1 MVIKLNIDASLVAP
15 SGMGLGYAV
24 RNSMGQVLVALAK
37 FVESL
42 CEVVDAEAMALLS
55 GLKIVGD
62 MGFQNIRVESDSQIL
77 VKAIH
82 ENSVLQSQ
90 IRVILQEIKEWMIC
104 IHILG
109 FTFIT
114 RSCNEVA
121 HRLARWVSPMLRVG
135 CGPLTC
141 LIG

>member
-104 IHILG
+104 IHIFG
-109 FTFIT
+109 FYFHYSI
-114 RSCNEVA
+114 
-121 HRLARWVSPMLRVG
+121 L
-135 CGPLTC
+135 
-141 LIG
+141 